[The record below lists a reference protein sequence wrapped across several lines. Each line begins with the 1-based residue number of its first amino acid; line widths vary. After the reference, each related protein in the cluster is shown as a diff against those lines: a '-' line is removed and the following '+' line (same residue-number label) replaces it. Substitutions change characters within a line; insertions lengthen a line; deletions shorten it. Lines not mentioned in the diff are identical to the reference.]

1 MRGILVAMAL
11 TLWSVPAMAA
21 PTAPSTA
28 VPAMD
33 AAFKADLQRLMQ
45 LSGAAINGKQVLDQM
60 MVALRPMAPG
70 LPDRFW
76 TEFAAEVDIDG
87 LTEMVLPIWAKY
99 YTREDV
105 KQLIVFY
112 ESPLGRKLVSVQPQI
127 MAESMAAGATWGE
140 ALGAKIDAK
149 LRAEVGQ

>member
-1 MRGILVAMAL
+1 
-11 TLWSVPAMAA
+11 
-21 PTAPSTA
+21 
-28 VPAMD
+28 
-33 AAFKADLQRLMQ
+33 
-45 LSGAAINGKQVLDQM
+45 
-60 MVALRPMAPG
+60 
-70 LPDRFW
+70 
-76 TEFAAEVDIDG
+76 
-87 LTEMVLPIWAKY
+87 MVLPIWAKY